1 MREDGRDT
9 WRGIMRDNG
18 QKAMRGDLTETII
31 ETHRDVKWICRTL
44 KEMDARDEDF
54 EMRLRSLERWRAER
68 AGAERRTGGI
78 VAGVSGVVGAFAAW
92 VVQWLGVG

>member
-1 MREDGRDT
+1 
-9 WRGIMRDNG
+9 MRDNFRYSG
-18 QKAMRGDLTETII
+18 REDLTDTII
-31 ETHRDVKWICRTL
+31 ETHRDVKRICRTL
-44 KEMDARDEDF
+44 KEMEARDEDF